1 MKGSIFLFLSACA
14 SGALYAFANVGFGL
28 WLLAFA
34 CFVPLL
40 LALERSKRFYSSAL
54 TGFAM
59 GSVLYFVGYSWL
71 LALSDGFIRGED
83 HTGSLL
89 WLAYGFV
96 IALHFAVF
104 ALLYVAMRRLNVG
117 ILLSS
122 MAALL
127 IIEFTQANLFP
138 FYLGASLVRA
148 PYLAQAADLGG
159 VYLLSACV
167 ISVNACCVVL
177 LQERRFTSMKSIA
190 STVGIVGGLYFYG
203 VYQVQQEESFVAEPQ
218 QQMSIGLVQSDIYG
232 MSRPDQRATA
242 HQQHL
247 AFSRSLIAQHEID
260 LLVWPEA
267 AYGRAIQGTLPVDA
281 QPIQQD
287 LDTPIVFGAT
297 RLSVK
302 QGRLSPHNAVFLID
316 ENNRVASQYSKNI
329 LIPFSEYLPF
339 ETILSQ
345 HESFVAQV
353 FPEYSRFEAGDSLT
367 ALTFKGRRISTPICY
382 ETVIPELVREMV
394 ANNHAEL
401 IISVANDSWFGM
413 SKEPYI
419 HLAMAKLRAI
429 EHRRWF
435 VRATNGGISAVINPA
450 GRVVNNVPLG
460 EEGVRASIVDWR
472 SEQTLYTLYGNWFV
486 SVVMGLT
493 LLTLLTRG
501 AIFRVKKSSELDFKQ
516 RASLTK

>member
-1 MKGSIFLFLSACA
+1 
-14 SGALYAFANVGFGL
+14 
-28 WLLAFA
+28 
-34 CFVPLL
+34 
-40 LALERSKRFYSSAL
+40 
-54 TGFAM
+54 
-59 GSVLYFVGYSWL
+59 
-71 LALSDGFIRGED
+71 
-83 HTGSLL
+83 
-89 WLAYGFV
+89 
-96 IALHFAVF
+96 
-104 ALLYVAMRRLNVG
+104 
-117 ILLSS
+117 
-122 MAALL
+122 
-127 IIEFTQANLFP
+127 
-138 FYLGASLVRA
+138 
-148 PYLAQAADLGG
+148 
-159 VYLLSACV
+159 
-167 ISVNACCVVL
+167 
-177 LQERRFTSMKSIA
+177 
-190 STVGIVGGLYFYG
+190 
-203 VYQVQQEESFVAEPQ
+203 
-218 QQMSIGLVQSDIYG
+218 
-232 MSRPDQRATA
+232 
-242 HQQHL
+242 
-247 AFSRSLIAQHEID
+247 
-260 LLVWPEA
+260 
-267 AYGRAIQGTLPVDA
+267 
-281 QPIQQD
+281 
-287 LDTPIVFGAT
+287 
-297 RLSVK
+297 
-302 QGRLSPHNAVFLID
+302 
-316 ENNRVASQYSKNI
+316 
-329 LIPFSEYLPF
+329 
-339 ETILSQ
+339 
-345 HESFVAQV
+345 AQV